1 MGKGNN
7 KKGNKEF
14 KKPKKIKE
22 KILAT
27 SITVSKVNIKKNQ
40 ITYDKFNK
48 LLQFL

>member
-14 KKPKKIKE
+14 KKPKKIKD

-27 SITVSKVNIKKNQ
+27 SITVSKINIKKPIQ
-40 ITYDKFNK
+40 
-48 LLQFL
+48 